1 MAVDR
6 DDKYYLERIIEH
18 SKRIED
24 FTKRF
29 NGNLEKLENDL
40 AYQQAVILSIVQL
53 GENVR
58 KLSED
63 VKVKNPQVIWRE
75 VSDMRNLLVHDYEGT
90 DCSILWDVIEN
101 DIPKLKS
108 YCKKILQEI

>member
-18 SKRIED
+18 SKRIAD

-40 AYQQAVILSIVQL
+40 AYQQAVILSVVQL
-53 GENVR
+53 GGE
-58 KLSED
+58 
-63 VKVKNPQVIWRE
+63 
-75 VSDMRNLLVHDYEGT
+75 
-90 DCSILWDVIEN
+90 
-101 DIPKLKS
+101 
-108 YCKKILQEI
+108 CKKIK